1 VIEPV
6 QRPVR
11 TVRDPERN
19 DRLVACH
26 VPVGGGGC
34 DGCRHGAGSV
44 NTLRELLAEVEET
57 SSAPIPTGDD
67 LPVGVSVSPRIESVI
82 SPRTIQG
89 VSDRLDL
96 DRENALAALGTLE
109 SPDLVQ
115 GRLDVTMAPEER
127 DRRVAERT
135 EEMTA
140 DQVRS
145 RSPQVRS
152 DDE

>member
-1 VIEPV
+1 
-6 QRPVR
+6 
-11 TVRDPERN
+11 
-19 DRLVACH
+19 
-26 VPVGGGGC
+26 
-34 DGCRHGAGSV
+34 
-44 NTLRELLAEVEET
+44 VEET